1 MKFQSSAS
9 SFLYFHFKAN
19 FVPFLCK
26 KRPHYLHHFPIM
38 TSTSANI
45 VFNNGHTQQY
55 QVETGTTRVKST
67 SCFLM
72 IITRCRRVAQAA
84 LSLLLSLFLSWS
96 KAICA
101 YHTHTHIYHRSSCV
115 CPRQNKQLNK
125 INKSKKQKSKKQ

>member
-55 QVETGTTRVKST
+55 QVETGTARVKST

-72 IITRCRRVAQAA
+72 IITRCRRVAQPALP
-84 LSLLLSLFLSWS
+84 LSLGLKPFVPTTRTRTYIIDLVACVLDR
-96 KAICA
+96 
-101 YHTHTHIYHRSSCV
+101 TSSSI
-115 CPRQNKQLNK
+115 K
-125 INKSKKQKSKKQ
+125 